1 MTLAAV
7 ADPHIWNHKRHGGA
21 LVRGVNRRGELCLDV
36 LQRASALAQRRDAE
50 LIVAGDLVDSAGPI
64 QPQLAQRIRATLPE
78 ESGLVVGNHDATAAD
93 DHSLGLYAPSE
104 RIADKVRQLVAGG
117 WLDRPLATLVPY
129 TANIDD
135 IRTAA
140 PLVVGHF
147 GIYDDSFPP
156 YLRKRPARHVEELF
170 TWMHE
175 RNTNVFCSGDWHRR
189 QVWFDDGTRMG
200 PVLEQG
206 GQKWSVNLTDPL
218 LDLAWVE
225 ERRLWVFRH
234 RPEPRSPKIWSEEPG
249 LCPVVGEHKR
259 TISEDNATRPF
270 VPESRL
276 FETRSFRA
284 SDSQGELASQRE
296 PFSKERAKDTLPQRP
311 SLRRGQHL
319 LAGQA
324 IQTTMPDMPESR
336 HGNPTRQK
344 IIMQIGALIA
354 TGWDNPGLYGYGTV
368 AFWNGERLSWEELP
382 GPRFCTVRSDEE
394 EKAVVAEAA
403 KLGHNLFLRR
413 YYTGDRPETPP
424 GLEAYE
430 ALPVAVEQAAAIQVP
445 RTPYGLHP
453 HTGSM
458 LYYPTP
464 QAALDE
470 LVSHWL
476 DTIAPGDERAA
487 VQEILNRYL

>member
-140 PLVVGHF
+140 PLVIGHF

-170 TWMHE
+170 TWMRDRDVRVLMCGDYHK
-175 RNTNVFCSGDWHRR
+175 RRIWHSNGTTPAFLDKNQQRWTYSRSVSG
-189 QVWFDDGTRMG
+189 
-200 PVLEQG
+200 QG
-206 GQKWSVNLTDPL
+206 PL
-218 LDLAWVE
+218 LDLDRSSEKRVWTLYRTGEQKEPSTIPPHHDMGEPSWFVSEGLSDRSSLLQPAMRESCPHGSGHSESEHLTGRERPSE
-225 ERRLWVFRH
+225 ERAQNALPAGPSVFR
-234 RPEPRSPKIWSEEPG
+234 REYNLRQDSPYLAKMPNLSKTDAESP
-249 LCPVVGEHKR
+249 LVV
-259 TISEDNATRPF
+259 
-270 VPESRL
+270 
-276 FETRSFRA
+276 
-284 SDSQGELASQRE
+284 
-296 PFSKERAKDTLPQRP
+296 
-311 SLRRGQHL
+311 
-319 LAGQA
+319 
-324 IQTTMPDMPESR
+324 
-336 HGNPTRQK
+336 
-344 IIMQIGALIA
+344 MQIGALIA

-487 VQEILNRYL
+487 VQEILKRYL

>member
-7 ADPHIWNHKRHGGA
+7 ADPHIWNHKRHGGV

-36 LQRASALAQRRDAE
+36 LRRASVLAQQRNAE

-64 QPQLAQRIRATLPE
+64 QPQLAQQIREALPE
-78 ESGLVVGNHDATAAD
+78 ESWLVVGNHDATAAD

-129 TANIDD
+129 TADIDD
-135 IRTAA
+135 IHTAA

-156 YLRKRPARHVEELF
+156 YLRKRPARHVDELF
-170 TWMHE
+170 SWM
-175 RNTNVFCSGDWHRR
+175 RDRDVRAMLMGDWHRR
-189 QVWFDDGTRMG
+189 RVWANKDDFGTL
-200 PVLEQG
+200 PL
-206 GQKWSVNLTDPL
+206 DPL
-218 LDLAWVE
+218 
-225 ERRLWVFRH
+225 
-234 RPEPRSPKIWSEEPG
+234 G
-249 LCPVVGEHKR
+249 
-259 TISEDNATRPF
+259 
-270 VPESRL
+270 
-276 FETRSFRA
+276 RSFQIG
-284 SDSQGELASQRE
+284 D
-296 PFSKERAKDTLPQRP
+296 D
-311 SLRRGQHL
+311 
-319 LAGQA
+319 
-324 IQTTMPDMPESR
+324 DESV
-336 HGNPTRQK
+336 
-344 IIMQIGALIA
+344 IMQIGALVP
-354 TGWDNPGLYGYGTV
+354 TGFDNPGLHGYGTV
-368 AFWNGERLSWEELP
+368 AFWDGERLSWEELP

-430 ALPVAVEQAAAIQVP
+430 ALPVAVEQAAAQYLDRPGKPGLPFYGIP
-445 RTPYGLHP
+445 GTPTYVA
-453 HTGSM
+453 
-458 LYYPTP
+458 P
-464 QAALDE
+464 QTQLDE

-487 VQEILNRYL
+487 VQEILRRYL

>member
-64 QPQLAQRIRATLPE
+64 QPQLAQRIREALPE

-104 RIADKVRQLVAGG
+104 RIADKVRQLVTG
-117 WLDRPLATLVPY
+117 WPASEIRPLATLVPY

-156 YLRKRPARHVEELF
+156 YLRKRPACHVDELF
-170 TWMHE
+170 TWM
-175 RNTNVFCSGDWHRR
+175 RDRDVRVLMCGDWHRR
-189 QVWFDDGTRMG
+189 AVWSKHDKQD
-200 PVLEQG
+200 
-206 GQKWSVNLTDPL
+206 
-218 LDLAWVE
+218 
-225 ERRLWVFRH
+225 
-234 RPEPRSPKIWSEEPG
+234 
-249 LCPVVGEHKR
+249 
-259 TISEDNATRPF
+259 
-270 VPESRL
+270 
-276 FETRSFRA
+276 RA
-284 SDSQGELASQRE
+284 AFGYITSADHTA
-296 PFSKERAKDTLPQRP
+296 
-311 SLRRGQHL
+311 
-319 LAGQA
+319 
-324 IQTTMPDMPESR
+324 DMR
-336 HGNPTRQK
+336 WC
-344 IIMQIGALIA
+344 MQIGALVA

-453 HTGSM
+453 QTGSM